1 MEKIYLILAHNAPVH
16 LERLIH
22 RLRDGASFFIVQI
35 DAKAEF
41 QQFKFLK
48 NLPHVQCVTERENV
62 LWADISGVSA
72 TLKCIEIALS
82 NHKQGTV
89 ILLSGADYLVKS
101 NEQIDRYLS
110 RNAGKVFMDTHLL
123 QSWKEG
129 ESRERNYKV
138 NLSENR
144 GDSVRLPQGLSRLL
158 LSLTLRGKIGLLD
171 ALRIATIKRKL
182 HISFCAGSQWWAMD
196 IARLKEMMAYIDENF
211 VALMNHYRHSFC
223 PDEAFFQTVA
233 MHLWGQS
240 GDVILP
246 SLTYHRWAKPG
257 NPSPIVW
264 SDSAHLEELRSLP
277 DRTLFA
283 RKFGEN
289 SRDLLDALDALHAT
303 GD

>member
-1 MEKIYLILAHNAPVH
+1 MQKIYLILAHHAPAH

-22 RLRDGASFFIVQI
+22 RLHDGASFFIVHI

-41 QQFKFLK
+41 QQFQFLK
-48 NLPHVQCVTERENV
+48 SLPHVQCVAERENV
-62 LWADISGVSA
+62 RWADISGVVA
-72 TLKCIEIALS
+72 TLKCMERALNS
-82 NHKQGTV
+82 FKQGTV
-89 ILLSGADYLVKS
+89 VLLSGADYPVKS

-110 RNAGKVFMDTHLL
+110 RNEGKVFMDTGLV
-123 QSWKEG
+123 QGWKER
-129 ESRERNYKV
+129 ESREREYKV

-144 GDSVRLPQGLSRLL
+144 GDAIRLPQGVSRPL
-158 LSLTLRGKIGLLD
+158 LSLLLRGKLDLLH

-182 HISFCAGSQWWAMD
+182 HIPFCTGSQWWAMD
-196 IARLKEMMAYIDENF
+196 IARLKEIMAYVDENF
-211 VALMNHYRHSFC
+211 VALMSHYRHSFC

-233 MHLWGQS
+233 MHLWGRS
-240 GDVILP
+240 GDTILP
-246 SLTYHRWAKPG
+246 SLTHHCWAKSG
-257 NPSPIVW
+257 DPSPIIW
-264 SDSAHLEELRSLP
+264 SDSAHLEELRFLP